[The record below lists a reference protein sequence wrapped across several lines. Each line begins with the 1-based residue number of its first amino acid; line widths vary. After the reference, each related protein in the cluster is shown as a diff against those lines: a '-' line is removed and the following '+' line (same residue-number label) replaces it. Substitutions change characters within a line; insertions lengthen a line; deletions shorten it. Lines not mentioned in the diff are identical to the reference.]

1 MKKTFN
7 QILIDN
13 ICEFIRIS
21 KYKKENGN
29 LYLIDDVSFYRSEL
43 ADAFEKYG
51 WSFVQSLGVALR
63 KADHINAEKLINT
76 FQEYVIQYAFEFIKP
91 TKKNA

>member
-21 KYKKENGN
+21 KYKKENGR
-29 LYLIDDVSFYRSEL
+29 LYLVDDVSFYKSEL
-43 ADAFEKYG
+43 ADTFEKYG

-63 KADHINAEKLINT
+63 NADHINAEKLINA

-91 TKKNA
+91 NKKNA

>member
-21 KYKKENGN
+21 KYKKEKGN
-29 LYLIDDVSFYRSEL
+29 LYLVDDVSFYRSEL

-51 WSFVQSLGVALR
+51 
-63 KADHINAEKLINT
+63 
-76 FQEYVIQYAFEFIKP
+76 
-91 TKKNA
+91 